1 MTERGVL
8 GLASYHEDSM
18 PQTIATP
25 EVALRVLAQRWNRAL
40 NGDADAVHA
49 VRVAT
54 RRLREAL
61 RLLDN
66 HPREGRKLRRVLK
79 RITRRLGPVRE
90 VDVGLALVGQIA
102 HERHHLSLA
111 CDRVRLRLTEV
122 GASRRERLGRHLD
135 DLDIK
140 AVAGRIDRHLRHAR
154 AHGVAA
160 AAGLDRAR
168 LVSRV
173 AARAEAVRAAAES
186 AGGLY
191 APEALHDV
199 RIAAKKLRYALE
211 VARTARVTGAAAA
224 VTRLRKYQDLLGR
237 LHDLQ
242 IFAAQVARLQARLPV
257 EDEDLGALSDLLV
270 YLEDRCR
277 MLHAIFVE
285 RRAPLV
291 TLTSELASGV
301 SQARTAPRHA

>member
-1 MTERGVL
+1 MAEKGVL
-8 GLASYHEDSM
+8 GWASYHEDSM
-18 PQTIATP
+18 PQAIATP

-61 RLLDN
+61 RLLDE
-66 HPREGRKLRRVLK
+66 HPREGRKLRRALK
-79 RITRRLGPVRE
+79 RMTRRLGPVRE
-90 VDVGLALVGQIA
+90 IDVSVSLIDQIA
-102 HERHHLSLA
+102 REREDLLLA

-122 GASRRERLGRHLD
+122 GAARRERLAKRFNA
-135 DLDIK
+135 LDIK
-140 AVAGRIDRHLRHAR
+140 VLAGRLDRHLRRAR
-154 AHGVAA
+154 AQSAA
-160 AAGLDRAR
+160 ITPGLDRAR
-168 LVSRV
+168 LTSRV
-173 AARAEAVRAAAES
+173 ADRAEAVSSAAES

-211 VARTARVTGAAAA
+211 GARTARVTGAASAA
-224 VTRLRKYQDLLGR
+224 TRLRKYQDLLGR

-242 IFAAQVARLQARLPV
+242 ILAAHVARLQARLPV
-257 EDEDLGALSDLLV
+257 HDDDLGALSDLLV
-270 YLEDRCR
+270 YLEDQCR
-277 MLHAIFVE
+277 TLHATFVE

-291 TLTSELASGV
+291 TLTTELASESRQG
-301 SQARTAPRHA
+301 RIAPRHA

>member
-1 MTERGVL
+1 
-8 GLASYHEDSM
+8 M
-18 PQTIATP
+18 PQAIATP

-61 RLLDN
+61 RLLGS
-66 HPREGRKLRRVLK
+66 HPREGRKLRRALK

-90 VDVGLALVGQIA
+90 VDVSLAVVAQIA
-102 HERHHLSLA
+102 TERRDLLLA
-111 CDRVRLRLTEV
+111 CDRVRLRLSEV
-122 GASRRERLGRHLD
+122 GATRRERLARRVE

-140 AVAGRIDRHLRHAR
+140 ALAGRIDRHLRHA
-154 AHGVAA
+154 HVQGVAA

-168 LVSRV
+168 LISRV
-173 AARAEAVRAAAES
+173 AARAEAVSAAAES

-191 APEALHDV
+191 APEALHHV

-224 VTRLRKYQDLLGR
+224 AARLRKYQDLLGR

-242 IFAAQVARLQARLPV
+242 ILAAHVARLQARLPV
-257 EDEDLGALSDLLV
+257 DDEDLGALSDLLV
-270 YLEDRCR
+270 YLEDQCR
-277 MLHAIFVE
+277 MLHATFVE

-301 SQARTAPRHA
+301 GQARIATRHHA